1 MLLINKLLLKMSKGL
16 RGYIFLITLLKLFSL
31 VGIAMFAESI
41 TGFLGGLF
49 EPASIDLGTSVINAF
64 IAALMILVSEVLIGD
79 VEYRCTAKARITL
92 REQFFSKIL
101 LLDVGNIEKIGT
113 TNAVAAAVDGIES
126 MQIYYSRYLP
136 GLIYCVV
143 APFYLFWKL
152 KDASF
157 SIALFLLIVSVML
170 VPANNIFSSVVQ
182 KLKDSYWD
190 SFRSLTGYYLE
201 SLQGLTTIMLF
212 GRDEERTAVMRTK
225 TDDFCQKIMGIMRIN
240 CKAFLFS
247 DLVIYSSVVIA
258 VLMVTLQLSN
268 GSISLT
274 SALLVLML
282 GYGFFSSVRV
292 LMHASHLALAGVA
305 AAQNISEILDI
316 DTSRP
321 SKPFAQSREAD
332 GFRGI
337 RLENIKYSYAERNGV
352 LNDVSIDIEQGK
364 TTALVGESGSGKS
377 TIAGILMRFFDPPA
391 GQIRFEGAD
400 YACYQPSE
408 LRKRIIMVPQQV
420 NIFSGTL
427 EDNLLVAKPE
437 ATSAEMLEALEF
449 VRLKDWVAGLPCGLK
464 TDVGD
469 GGAKLSGGQRQKIGI
484 ARVLLSEAQYIIFD
498 EATSSV
504 DMDSEREIWAC
515 IGELSQTR
523 TLIIISHRLSTI
535 RQADIIYVLSSGEVA
550 ERGSHDQLM
559 EQNGIYAKLVSEQ
572 AILEAHGIDGEV
584 T

>member
-16 RGYIFLITLLKLFSL
+16 RGYIFLITLLKLLSL

-212 GRDEERTAVMRTK
+212 GRDEERT
-225 TDDFCQKIMGIMRIN
+225 
-240 CKAFLFS
+240 
-247 DLVIYSSVVIA
+247 
-258 VLMVTLQLSN
+258 LS
-268 GSISLT
+268 
-274 SALLVLML
+274 
-282 GYGFFSSVRV
+282 
-292 LMHASHLALAGVA
+292 
-305 AAQNISEILDI
+305 
-316 DTSRP
+316 
-321 SKPFAQSREAD
+321 
-332 GFRGI
+332 
-337 RLENIKYSYAERNGV
+337 
-352 LNDVSIDIEQGK
+352 
-364 TTALVGESGSGKS
+364 
-377 TIAGILMRFFDPPA
+377 
-391 GQIRFEGAD
+391 
-400 YACYQPSE
+400 
-408 LRKRIIMVPQQV
+408 
-420 NIFSGTL
+420 
-427 EDNLLVAKPE
+427 
-437 ATSAEMLEALEF
+437 
-449 VRLKDWVAGLPCGLK
+449 
-464 TDVGD
+464 
-469 GGAKLSGGQRQKIGI
+469 
-484 ARVLLSEAQYIIFD
+484 
-498 EATSSV
+498 
-504 DMDSEREIWAC
+504 
-515 IGELSQTR
+515 
-523 TLIIISHRLSTI
+523 
-535 RQADIIYVLSSGEVA
+535 
-550 ERGSHDQLM
+550 
-559 EQNGIYAKLVSEQ
+559 
-572 AILEAHGIDGEV
+572 
-584 T
+584 